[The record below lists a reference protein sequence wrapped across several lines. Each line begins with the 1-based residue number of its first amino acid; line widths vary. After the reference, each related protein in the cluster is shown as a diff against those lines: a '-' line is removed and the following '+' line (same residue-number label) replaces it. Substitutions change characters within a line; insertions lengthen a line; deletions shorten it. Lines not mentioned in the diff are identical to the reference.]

1 MFICEMIL
9 SCWYC
14 MWTCLLQKK
23 FNLNGIIG
31 GITLV
36 EMSWSFIGG
45 LGAVLVLL
53 VGIFTVEGMILS
65 VVEFL
70 RWEKLI
76 LSLLVK
82 LVGTREFG
90 FFVIIFRLW
99 NGIYRNKRGWF
110 FRYYFSSVEWNLSWQ
125 ERLVFSVLF
134 FVCGMELV
142 VTREVDFFVIIFR
155 LWNGICRDN
164 KQLLPS
170 MDVNIQNC

>member
-1 MFICEMIL
+1 MFVCEMIL

-23 FNLNGIIG
+23 FNLDGIIG

-36 EMSWSFIGG
+36 EMGWSFIGG

-53 VGIFTVEGMILS
+53 EGMILL

-82 LVGTREFG
+82 LVVTRKVV

-110 FRYYFSSVEWNLSWQ
+110 FRYYFSSVGWNLSWQ
-125 ERLVFSVLF
+125 ERLFFSVLF

-142 VTREVDFFVIIFR
+142 VTREVVFFVTIFR
-155 LWNGICRDN
+155 LWNGINRDKRGCFFRYYFSSVEWN
-164 KQLLPS
+164 LS
-170 MDVNIQNC
+170 